1 MKDFKKFGG
10 GYIDNLGEYARD
22 YINKYKNDVK
32 KVKIIVGCD
41 SENAKTTTKY
51 ATVVVFYHEG
61 AGAHFIYCFEKINRV
76 KDLYTK
82 LWGEIERTFKVA
94 EYLEKELEGT
104 YERIEPLKKLVDVD
118 VDLNPDSM
126 WKSNIAYDAAIG
138 LFTGFGYRVKGKP
151 NAVASSYAADLV
163 VKKRSGKRKERKLKL
178 KTGPR
183 P

>member
-10 GYIDNLGEYARD
+10 DYIDNLGEYVRD
-22 YINKYKNDVK
+22 YINTYKNDVK

-51 ATVVVFYHEG
+51 ATTVVFYHEG
-61 AGAHFIYCFEKINRV
+61 AGAHFIYYFEKIDRV

-104 YERIEPLKKLVDVD
+104 YERIDPLKKLIDVDVD
-118 VDLNPDSM
+118 VNPNIM
-126 WKSNIAYDAAIG
+126 WKSNIVYDAAIG
-138 LFTGFGYRVKGKP
+138 FFSGHGYRVKGKP
-151 NAVASSYAADLV
+151 NAIASSYAADLI
-163 VKKRSGKRKERKLKL
+163 VKKRSGKRKERRKQRK
-178 KTGPR
+178 K
-183 P
+183 